1 MMEYNYFY
9 GAILIDRDYENSKNF
24 ISQKMMEKKYLY
36 FHPNIFSLGEPEYP
50 YYYENMLISFG
61 RTAKYF
67 CDDVY
72 ELKAFLREFEDIL
85 SNLDFETA
93 QIKVEASYAEYK
105 LFWINKQKLRSS
117 DRDSLHDTFN
127 EEQIRYYETENLYF
141 GFGEV
146 DLFSGYVDKYEEKK
160 LLDFDRKYPGFI
172 YP

>member
-1 MMEYNYFY
+1 M
-9 GAILIDRDYENSKNF
+9 
-24 ISQKMMEKKYLY
+24 
-36 FHPNIFSLGEPEYP
+36 
-50 YYYENMLISFG
+50 
-61 RTAKYF
+61 
-67 CDDVY
+67 
-72 ELKAFLREFEDIL
+72 

-105 LFWINKQKLRSS
+105 LFWINKQRLRSS

-127 EEQIRYYETENLYF
+127 EEQIRYYETEDLYF

-146 DLFSGYVDKYEEKK
+146 DLFSGYVDKYEEEK